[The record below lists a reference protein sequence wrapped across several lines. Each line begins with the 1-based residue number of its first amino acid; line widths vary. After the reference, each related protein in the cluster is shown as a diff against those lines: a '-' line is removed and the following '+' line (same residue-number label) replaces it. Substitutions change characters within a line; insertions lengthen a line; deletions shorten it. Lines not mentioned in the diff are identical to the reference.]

1 MAEHEMII
9 RTLFLLDEGININAN
24 NIARFSPCWEVF
36 FLAGLFSDF
45 SYVGII
51 V

>member
-24 NIARFSPCWEVF
+24 NIARFSPCC
-36 FLAGLFSDF
+36 LA
-45 SYVGII
+45 VGCTVAGVLVLSI
-51 V
+51 